1 MSVTVTPQTFNF
13 VAYDA
18 ALIQRVAEEL
28 LASLGL
34 ADRDLNIE
42 VDETTPLART
52 RVEVGDA
59 ISIRA
64 ESGAFEDTR
73 RPRQQS
79 EVATATSL
87 GRVLL
92 RVRDRLNGG
101 FGDAPPDE
109 DLTLAQVAAW
119 ETYCSRQARAAGH
132 RRQPAALAL
141 QLPQPPRLH
150 RRSRRGVQ
158 PLVGR
163 RRPDVG
169 RARGNLCGS
178 RSAGLALMTE
188 TTVSDID
195 VNGVTL
201 RVHQAGDPANPTVV
215 LCHGFPELAYSW
227 RHQMAPLAEAG
238 FHVIAPDQRGY
249 GHSSAPTRDRRL
261 RHREP
266 HRRSAGLLD
275 HFGKDDAVFV
285 GHDWG
290 ALIVWDLARLHPERV
305 RAVVG
310 VSVPFVSGRPRRRS

>member
-28 LASLGL
+28 LESLGL

-119 ETYCSRQARAAGH
+119 ETYSVGRLERLGIEVNQQRWRYNFRNRHGFTDEADEAFNRLWAGDGLTWDELEAISAAAG
-132 RRQPAALAL
+132 QPD
-141 QLPQPPRLH
+141 
-150 RRSRRGVQ
+150 S
-158 PLVGR
+158 
-163 RRPDVG
+163 
-169 RARGNLCGS
+169 
-178 RSAGLALMTE
+178 
-188 TTVSDID
+188 
-195 VNGVTL
+195 
-201 RVHQAGDPANPTVV
+201 
-215 LCHGFPELAYSW
+215 
-227 RHQMAPLAEAG
+227 
-238 FHVIAPDQRGY
+238 
-249 GHSSAPTRDRRL
+249 HS
-261 RHREP
+261 
-266 HRRSAGLLD
+266 
-275 HFGKDDAVFV
+275 
-285 GHDWG
+285 
-290 ALIVWDLARLHPERV
+290 
-305 RAVVG
+305 
-310 VSVPFVSGRPRRRS
+310 

>member
-28 LASLGL
+28 LESLGL

-119 ETYCSRQARAAGH
+119 ETYS
-132 RRQPAALAL
+132 
-141 QLPQPPRLH
+141 
-150 RRSRRGVQ
+150 
-158 PLVGR
+158 VGR
-163 RRPDVG
+163 LER
-169 RARGNLCGS
+169 L
-178 RSAGLALMTE
+178 
-188 TTVSDID
+188 DIE
-195 VNGVTL
+195 VNQQ
-201 RVHQAGDPANPTVV
+201 RWRYNFRNR
-215 LCHGFPELAYSW
+215 HGFTDAADQAFNRLWASDGLTWGEL
-227 RHQMAPLAEAG
+227 EAIVESIG
-238 FHVIAPDQRGY
+238 QPD
-249 GHSSAPTRDRRL
+249 STS
-261 RHREP
+261 
-266 HRRSAGLLD
+266 
-275 HFGKDDAVFV
+275 
-285 GHDWG
+285 
-290 ALIVWDLARLHPERV
+290 
-305 RAVVG
+305 
-310 VSVPFVSGRPRRRS
+310 

>member
-28 LASLGL
+28 LQSLGL

-92 RVRDRLNGG
+92 RVRDRLNDG

-119 ETYCSRQARAAGH
+119 ETYS
-132 RRQPAALAL
+132 
-141 QLPQPPRLH
+141 
-150 RRSRRGVQ
+150 
-158 PLVGR
+158 VGR
-163 RRPDVG
+163 LERLG
-169 RARGNLCGS
+169 
-178 RSAGLALMTE
+178 
-188 TTVSDID
+188 ID
-195 VNGVTL
+195 VNQQRWRYNFRNRHGFTDAADQAFNRL
-201 RVHQAGDPANPTVV
+201 WAGDALTWD
-215 LCHGFPELAYSW
+215 EL
-227 RHQMAPLAEAG
+227 EAISAAAG
-238 FHVIAPDQRGY
+238 QPDS
-249 GHSSAPTRDRRL
+249 HS
-261 RHREP
+261 
-266 HRRSAGLLD
+266 
-275 HFGKDDAVFV
+275 
-285 GHDWG
+285 
-290 ALIVWDLARLHPERV
+290 
-305 RAVVG
+305 
-310 VSVPFVSGRPRRRS
+310 